1 MKTSYMAR
9 LGAPALLLGLVAV
22 GCTPGGNHVASL
34 SSVAPKADKQA
45 ARRAADAESAIK
57 ARDAVKAVAA
67 AEEAV
72 ALAPRNAAYRST
84 LGQAYLIAG
93 RFTSAEASFAD
104 AVALDP
110 TPGRASFN
118 LALSQIALGK
128 WEAARDRLVALSGI
142 MPDADVGLAFA
153 LAGDREGALVI
164 LEKAAREEGAGAK
177 VRQNLALTYAL
188 SGRWNDAQT
197 VAAQDVPGNQ
207 ILQRISEWSK
217 FARPES
223 SWDQVASL
231 LGVTPAEDPGRPAA
245 LALADTGPT
254 AVAVAEPVPVETEM
268 GAQAMALASAE
279 PVDAPAAPA
288 PAAAP
293 VEIASVT
300 PSEAEPVAVAPPLL
314 AAAAR
319 SESTPL
325 LLAERKPAHIAAQ
338 GAAVPP
344 QNGKWV
350 VQLGAFAQPQAV
362 HAAWNRL
369 SGKVAGMRG
378 YAPAR
383 STFSLAGSGTLHRLA
398 VSGFVTRLDA
408 QRMCVRVKAHG
419 GNCFVRAAAGE
430 QPIQWASRTGTLLA
444 MR

>member
-1 MKTSYMAR
+1 MKTSYVAR

-22 GCTPGGNHVASL
+22 GCTPGARKVSSL

-45 ARRAADAESAIK
+45 ARCVADAEAAIK
-57 ARDAVKAVAA
+57 ARDAIKAVAA

-93 RFTSAEASFAD
+93 RFASAEASFAD

-110 TPGRASFN
+110 APGRAGFN
-118 LALSQIALGK
+118 LALTQIALGK
-128 WEAARDRLVALSGI
+128 WEAAREGLTRLSGI
-142 MPDADVGLAFA
+142 MPDADVGLATA

-164 LEKAAREEGAGAK
+164 LERAAREEGAGAK

-188 SGRWNDAQT
+188 AGRWNDAQT
-197 VAAQDVPGNQ
+197 VAAQDIPGDQ

-223 SWDQVASL
+223 SWDQIASL

-254 AVAVAEPVPVETEM
+254 AVATAEPVPAPAATEM
-268 GAQAMALASAE
+268 GAQTLALAADE
-279 PVDAPAAPA
+279 TAAAAPA
-288 PAAAP
+288 P
-293 VEIASVT
+293 VEVASVAQ
-300 PSEAEPVAVAPPLL
+300 PESQAEAVAPPLL
-314 AAAAR
+314 AAAAQAD
-319 SESTPL
+319 EAPL
-325 LLAERKPAHIAAQ
+325 IVADRKPTRIAAPRTGVQ
-338 GAAVPP
+338 P
-344 QNGKWV
+344 QVGGKWV
-350 VQLGAFAQPQAV
+350 VQLGAFSQPEAV

-369 SGKVAGMRG
+369 SGRVAGMRG

-398 VSGFVTRLDA
+398 VSGFATRLDA
-408 QRMCVRVKAHG
+408 QRMCARIKAHG
-419 GNCFVRAAAGE
+419 GNCFVRASAGE
-430 QPIQWASRTGTLLA
+430 QPIQWASRPGTLLA